1 MSQAPGRWGPTP
13 GTLLTRNRT
22 PPPPDGPRALIVGRY
37 ALYGEIASGGMAT
50 VHFGRLL
57 GPAGFSRM
65 VAIKRLHPQLAK
77 ETEFVSMFLDEVR
90 LAARVQHPNVV
101 ATLDV
106 VEEAGELFLVME
118 YVHGESLAQLIRL
131 ARLQGVQVPPGIAC
145 SVACGLLHGLHAA
158 HEATSESGEPLGLI
172 HRDVSPQNVL
182 VGSDGV
188 TRVLDFGIAR
198 AAGRLQTTREG
209 QVKGKTAYLAPERI
223 HGCEADRRSDVYG
236 ASVVLWETLTGVR
249 LFDGEND
256 GMVLA
261 QVLSSAVTPPSA
273 LVPEIPEALEAI
285 TMRGMDR
292 DPDRRFSSAREMA
305 LALQQHVGLLAPS
318 EVGDWVSSIA
328 ADQLSRRARYI
339 AQLDNAT
346 PSDPP
351 ASSESNHP
359 RALLDGR
366 EPFTRVVNPHP
377 SEHPAVEV
385 GRGATSFAR
394 SDSSGTISSPFEPVR
409 KRRGARIM
417 GALVVVAAAASAT
430 LAVMRLRHAPSAM
443 VPPSLPA
450 QAAAPALPAVVA
462 AEVAGPV
469 DKPVEA
475 VAEPARAILP
485 DKTVPKGAQ
494 GARPAPSRAAPRPTA
509 TSATIEPRDPCRPPY
524 TVDSSGMKH
533 FKVDCVIDG
542 RR

>member
-1 MSQAPGRWGPTP
+1 MDA
-13 GTLLTRNRT
+13 
-22 PPPPDGPRALIVGRY
+22 PRALIVGRY

-106 VEEAGELFLVME
+106 VEEGGELFLVME
-118 YVHGESLAQLIRL
+118 YVHGESLAQIIRL
-131 ARLQGVQVPPGIAC
+131 ARLRGLQVPPAVAC
-145 SVACGLLHGLHAA
+145 SIACGLLHGLHAA
-158 HEATSESGEPLGLI
+158 HEATNESGEPLGLI

-209 QVKGKTAYLAPERI
+209 QLKGKTAYLAPERI

-236 ASVVLWETLTGVR
+236 TAVVLWETLTGAR

-256 GMVLA
+256 GVVLA
-261 QVLSSAVTPPSA
+261 QVLSSAVTPPSSFA
-273 LVPEIPEALEAI
+273 PGIPEALEAI

-292 DPDRRFSSAREMA
+292 DPDRRFNTAREMA

-328 ADQLSRRARYI
+328 AEQLSSRARYI
-339 AQLDNAT
+339 AQLDSAT
-346 PSDPP
+346 PSEPP
-351 ASSESNHP
+351 ASSESNRP
-359 RALLDGR
+359 GSPGGGK
-366 EPFTRVVNPHP
+366 EPFTRVVNPNP
-377 SEHPAVEV
+377 SDHPAPLGE
-385 GRGATSFAR
+385 AR
-394 SDSSGTISSPFEPVR
+394 PGTAPVARADSSGSIANPFER
-409 KRRGARIM
+409 ARNRRGGKLA
-417 GALVVVAAAASAT
+417 GALVVVAAAATAAF
-430 LAVMRLRHAPSAM
+430 AVVRVRHAPSELATPQM
-443 VPPSLPA
+443 QAPP
-450 QAAAPALPAVVA
+450 APLAPIASA
-462 AEVAGPV
+462 
-469 DKPVEA
+469 EA
-475 VAEPARAILP
+475 VAPSEKVEAAASEPARGPVSSEKAAP
-485 DKTVPKGAQ
+485 KARNPAPRSGAPAKGADMTRT
-494 GARPAPSRAAPRPTA
+494 AMPAAAA
-509 TSATIEPRDPCRPPY
+509 ADLAPRDPCHPPY
-524 TVDSSGMKH
+524 TVDSAGVRH